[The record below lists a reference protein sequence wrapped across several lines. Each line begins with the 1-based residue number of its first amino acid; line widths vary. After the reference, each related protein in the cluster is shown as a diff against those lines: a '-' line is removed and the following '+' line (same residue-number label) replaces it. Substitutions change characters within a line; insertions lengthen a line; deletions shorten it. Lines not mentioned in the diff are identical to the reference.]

1 MLHQRLI
8 AGLTILLVTFATTA
22 SSQRHRG
29 PAAGYDGAR
38 GGGGGYPPAPELT
51 DPERVCMDMYGP
63 ASYYDVAENQCLC
76 TEGSYFDGR
85 ACVSDARGGRSGG
98 RELTTMGGSARGG
111 RMAVAAWTLPIVPL
125 EPWAVT
131 DMSHGEPVDV
141 QMCMAAPGP
150 RARRGSGERLVRSSR
165 GRWLLGFARAFSLG
179 KLVAVEDAAALAALP
194 PARGART
201 MVAAPCVWMAP
212 HSSAANTDM
221 VAVDDA
227 SDGWKARPPPPPP
240 LAPPSC
246 TD

>member
-111 RMAVAAWTLPIVPL
+111 RMAVATWTLPIVPL

-150 RARRGSGERLVRSSR
+150 RSRRGSGERLVRSSR

-179 KLVAVEDAAALAALP
+179 K
-194 PARGART
+194 
-201 MVAAPCVWMAP
+201 
-212 HSSAANTDM
+212 
-221 VAVDDA
+221 
-227 SDGWKARPPPPPP
+227 PPPPSRTEWTRLVPP
-240 LAPPSC
+240 PVLTGHASSLQQ
-246 TD
+246 